1 MEAPVFEK
9 GYPSYEA
16 VNGMGDLKFTT
27 AGDYLMSQNP
37 TTSVTADQLR
47 AFIERVENLEAEK
60 TAVSEQIKEVMAE
73 AKGQGD
79 VAKIIRKIVS
89 IRTRNREDVENENA
103 MTQLYMD
110 ALGM

>member
-47 AFIERVENLEAEK
+47 AFIERVETLESEKAE
-60 TAVSEQIKEVMAE
+60 VSDQIKEVLAE
-73 AKGQGD
+73 AKGQGYE
-79 VAKIIRKIVS
+79 AKIIR
-89 IRTRNREDVENENA
+89 
-103 MTQLYMD
+103 
-110 ALGM
+110 

>member
-37 TTSVTADQLR
+37 TTLVTADQLR
-47 AFIERVENLEAEK
+47 AFIERVETLESEKAE
-60 TAVSEQIKEVMAE
+60 VSDQIKEVLAE
-73 AKGQGD
+73 AKGQGYE
-79 VAKIIRKIVS
+79 AKIIRKIVS
-89 IRTRNREDVENENA
+89 IRKRNRDDVENENA